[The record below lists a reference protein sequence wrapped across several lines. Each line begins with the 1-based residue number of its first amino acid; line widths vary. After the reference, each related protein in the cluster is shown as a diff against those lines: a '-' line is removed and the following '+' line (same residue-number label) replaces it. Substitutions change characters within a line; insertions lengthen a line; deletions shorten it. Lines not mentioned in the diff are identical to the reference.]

1 MGERGC
7 AAPVGGNPR
16 RSASASEPMLC
27 GSCPPAQR
35 CVDSSSSI
43 ACTRHFPLAAVDAAA
58 ALAVAVAVDAAA
70 DAGGH
75 VEEAASAV
83 CVTGGEEG
91 GSGGPAPTR
100 SPRARIRSARR
111 ERARLPVK
119 KRIGGMSRQEAGAR
133 LGSMWRHGRSQFRPL
148 PHTTTHT
155 VSRVKIDT
163 TQSLTQYKRNTPPA
177 GIAAPMRPRDCAAA
191 ACSSGT
197 SSASRHAHAR
207 RGEGNS
213 QPARRES
220 RPRSS
225 GVWV

>member
-1 MGERGC
+1 MPHLRGRVCVGERGC

-58 ALAVAVAVDAAA
+58 ALAVAVAADAAA

-133 LGSMWRHGRSQFRPL
+133 LGSTWRHGRSQFRPL
-148 PHTTTHT
+148 PHTTTHA

-163 TQSLTQYKRNTPPA
+163 TQSLTQYKKHTSRRYRSA
-177 GIAAPMRPRDCAAA
+177 DAAEGLRRSGVLVWDQQRVAPRPRAQGRRQLAAGKA
-191 ACSSGT
+191 
-197 SSASRHAHAR
+197 
-207 RGEGNS
+207 
-213 QPARRES
+213 
-220 RPRSS
+220 
-225 GVWV
+225 